1 MTATGTEVPESLD
14 ELLTPAWLTAALSP
28 RFPGVRVTSVTR
40 GPVVERVSTNARF
53 RIECEAELPPGLSPA
68 LCAKGYFSEQGR
80 SSGPAGEPEA
90 SFYRD
95 LAHDVGVRTLRSVW
109 ADVQPETRHGV
120 VITED
125 VIEAGG
131 VFRDALTPC
140 SVEQT
145 AELLGELARLHGFA
159 WEDATVGATPWLTP
173 RVGHTLR
180 VRGVKEIRKNFEGP
194 LGVGVPDDVR
204 VPERLVDAVRVLGA
218 RAPGEGWT
226 VIHGDTHVGNTFL
239 EGPGLDGPGLDGP
252 GLDGPGH
259 AGLVD
264 WQLVQFGHWSL
275 DVAYHVASALEPTE
289 RAAVERD
296 LLRHYLDRLGSEG
309 VHAPSFD
316 AAWTEYRRAVLYG
329 FFLWGITLFVAQD
342 IIGVLLHRL
351 GTAASELEAYRA
363 LEEA

>member
-1 MTATGTEVPESLD
+1 MTAATAQVPDSLD
-14 ELLTPAWLTAALSP
+14 ELLTPAWLTAALAA
-28 RFPGVRVTSVTR
+28 RFPGVRVTSVTP
-40 GPVVERVSTNARF
+40 GPVVERVSTNVRF
-53 RIECEAELPPGLSPA
+53 RIECDPVLPPGLSPA
-68 LCAKGYFSEQGR
+68 LCVKGYFSEAGR

-109 ADVQPETRHGV
+109 ADVHPETRHGV

-131 VFRDALTPC
+131 EFRDALTPC

-145 AELLGELARLHGFA
+145 AELLGELARLHAFA
-159 WEDATVGATPWLTP
+159 WEDERVGATPWLVP

-180 VRGVKEIRKNFEGP
+180 ARGVKEIRQNFEGP
-194 LGVGVPDDVR
+194 LGVGVPADVR
-204 VPERLVDAVRVLGA
+204 DPERLVDALRVLAARSPGA
-218 RAPGEGWT
+218 GWT

-239 EGPGLDGPGLDGP
+239 DGS
-252 GLDGPGH
+252 GH
-259 AGLVD
+259 PALLD

-275 DVAYHVASALEPTE
+275 DVAYHVASALEPAQ
-289 RAAVERD
+289 RATVERD
-296 LLRHYLDRLGSEG
+296 LLRHYLERLASEG
-309 VHAPSFD
+309 VRAPSFD
-316 AAWTEYRRAVLYG
+316 AAFAEYRRAVLYG

-351 GTAASELEAYRA
+351 GTAVSELESYAA
-363 LEEA
+363 LEQA